1 MPVLSD
7 FIQIVGDSNVN
18 IPVVAGAAEV
28 PVPTNGNPF
37 NTGGREANQTALLMY
52 YVRNMTGSAQVFL
65 NGNLV
70 GSITPTSGA
79 LWTTQLIALSGNQI
93 NDGNNQMVLRNV
105 TDAFNLKDVMC
116 FFHQSS

>member
-7 FIQIVGDSNVN
+7 FIQIVGDGSVN

-28 PVPTNGNPF
+28 PVPTNGEPF
-37 NTGGREANQTALLMY
+37 NTGGREAGSTALLMY
-52 YVRNMTGSAQVFL
+52 SVRNMTGSAQVFV
-65 NGNLV
+65 NGDQV

-79 LWTTQLIALSGNQI
+79 LWTTQMIALAGNRL
-93 NDGNNQMVLRNV
+93 NNGNNQLVLRNV